1 MTYMTK
7 VALRP
12 AQVKLEDGKAEYMGD
27 GLFVVLQKDETVKRR
42 KWQSVVVSMSD
53 LQVLKALPAL
63 TVAIDGGKAEYVGDG
78 YWGLLQMDHVA
89 QRMHNV
95 VLSGQDV
102 EALLQAA

>member
-1 MTYMTK
+1 MAK
-7 VALRP
+7 VTIGP
-12 AQVKLEDGKAEYMGD
+12 AQVKLDDGKAEYMGD

-42 KWQSVVVSMSD
+42 KWQSVVVSVSD
-53 LQVLKALPAL
+53 LQALKALPAL
-63 TVAIDGGKAEYVGDG
+63 TVPIEDGKAEYVGDG

-102 EALLQAA
+102 ETLLQAA